1 MEVFLMS
8 QSDTSPKHNLD
19 AIIDKWKNVKGSLVM
34 MLHAVQSE
42 YGYVPR
48 DAAMRI
54 SERSGIHLAKI
65 YEVLTFY
72 HFFKLDAPARYQIS
86 VCTGTAC
93 YLKGADNVI
102 KELEHELGVKAGETT
117 SDGKFSIVALRCLG
131 CCVLAP
137 VMTINGK
144 IYGQV
149 KPADIPSILRDVAK
163 GEEHNA

>member
-1 MEVFLMS
+1 MLENDNAS
-8 QSDTSPKHNLD
+8 THNLD
-19 AIIDKWKNVKGSLVM
+19 AIIDKWKDVKGSLVM
-34 MLHAVQSE
+34 MLHAVQNE

-48 DAAMRI
+48 EAAMRI
-54 SERSGIHLAKI
+54 SQRAGIHLAKI

-72 HFFKLDAPARYQIS
+72 HFFKLNAPAKYQIS

-102 KELEHELGVKAGETT
+102 KELEHELGLKAGETT
-117 SDGKFSIVALRCLG
+117 SDGKFSVAALRCLG

-149 KPADIPSILRDVAK
+149 KPADIPSILREVSK
-163 GEEHNA
+163 GEE